1 MASKLAHL
9 GVGLGVVLSLLAAGC
24 QKAGVTDKTGGGVLS
39 LRFATIDSDDSNGQ
53 SPAPRAFIKALGHL
67 SGGRIKVSLK
77 TTYENGAV
85 AAETDIVKAIAAGDL
100 DGGWPVTRAFSRA
113 GIRGLEPVEAPM
125 TLTSLAAQKA
135 LALGPGGTALL
146 NTLHGSGVVGLGL
159 AVGPARRPWAT
170 TGALVDP
177 HSWHGVTFRSYNSPV
192 QEQAIRALGGV
203 PVPASFHFPD
213 LVRAGDLQG
222 AETDVAQYAEQGD
235 GPLLPHAVGNEVLWP
250 RMQVLSLSQKRFDS
264 LTAKQRGWIRE
275 AAKQAVQASA
285 DYAYNERTPA
295 ARLCAQGVRFIDATP
310 GQLAALRRA
319 VRPVLDALAR
329 DPATGPSFAH
339 VAKVASEN
347 PTVDTVDVPSSC
359 RTP

>member
-1 MASKLAHL
+1 
-9 GVGLGVVLSLLAAGC
+9 
-24 QKAGVTDKTGGGVLS
+24 
-39 LRFATIDSDDSNGQ
+39 
-53 SPAPRAFIKALGHL
+53 
-67 SGGRIKVSLK
+67 
-77 TTYENGAV
+77 
-85 AAETDIVKAIAAGDL
+85 
-100 DGGWPVTRAFSRA
+100 
-113 GIRGLEPVEAPM
+113 M

-146 NTLHGSGVVGLGL
+146 KTLEGSGVVGLGL
-159 AVGPARRPWAT
+159 AVGPARRPWAVKD
-170 TGALVDP
+170 ALVDP
-177 HSWHGVTFRSYNSPV
+177 QSWHGVTFRSYNSPV
-192 QEQAIRALGGV
+192 QEQTIRALGGV

-213 LVRAGDLQG
+213 LVQAHRATRRGDRRR
-222 AETDVAQYAEQGD
+222 AVRAQQATAP
-235 GPLLPHAVGNEVLWP
+235 PLLPHAVGNEVLWP

-275 AAKQAVQASA
+275 AAQQAVQASA
-285 DYAYNERTPA
+285 DYAYDETTPA

-329 DPATGPSFAH
+329 DPATGPSFAQ
-339 VAKVASEN
+339 VEKVASQY